1 MTVAQ
6 HLCRAA
12 EDGMAAADRP
22 ISSDELHAYVDD
34 RLDADR
40 RLAVERCL
48 DTQPELAR
56 RVAAYRTQRD
66 GLRAAFAPLAASPI
80 PPQLNLNHLLE
91 ARLRQRPIW
100 WRAAAVVVLC
110 LGLGGAVGWY
120 VGSSPRPSRN
130 ELAMS
135 LLQQQAMASHVV
147 YADDRRHP
155 IEVTAADSEHLSQ
168 WLSNRLRRSVA
179 PPDLS
184 PLGYRLLGGRLLATE
199 HGGAA
204 ALFVYDDADGHRLTV
219 LFRPM
224 APELRAVRTDGTQ
237 GPLNSCAWIA
247 SGMGYAVVAAEANQ
261 TLDQIADQV
270 RQQAANAG

>member
-1 MTVAQ
+1 
-6 HLCRAA
+6 LLAA
-12 EDGMAAADRP
+12 EDGMVAADRP

-34 RLDADR
+34 RLDPDR

-56 RVAAYRTQRD
+56 RVAAYRTQRA
-66 GLRAAFAPLAASPI
+66 GLRAAYAAIAANPI

-110 LGLGGAVGWY
+110 LGLGGAAGWY

-204 ALFVYDDADGHRLTV
+204 ALFVYDDAEGHRLTV

-224 APELRAVRTDGTQ
+224 ASELRAVRTDGAQ
-237 GPLNSCAWIA
+237 GPLSSCSWIA
-247 SGMGYAVVAAEANQ
+247 SGMGYAVVAAAANQ
-261 TLDQIADQV
+261 TLDQIADQI
-270 RQQAANAG
+270 RRQAANAG

>member
-1 MTVAQ
+1 
-6 HLCRAA
+6 
-12 EDGMAAADRP
+12 MAAADRP
-22 ISSDELHAYVDD
+22 ISSDELHAYVDG
-34 RLDADR
+34 RLDPDR

-48 DTQPELAR
+48 DTQPDLAR

-66 GLRAAFAPLAASPI
+66 GLRAAFTPFAASPI

-100 WRAAAVVVLC
+100 WRAAVVVVLC
-110 LGLGGAVGWY
+110 LGLGGAAGWY

-155 IEVTAADSEHLSQ
+155 IEVTAADGEHLSQ

-204 ALFVYDDADGHRLTV
+204 ALFVYDDAEGHRLTV

-224 APELRAVRTDGTQ
+224 ASELRAVRTDGAQ
-237 GPLNSCAWIA
+237 GPLSSCSWIA